1 MACSLSLRNNLEIKT
16 MRRYQPGLVLV
27 IGGWLLIMAGLA
39 QAEPQIAGYVTRI
52 RGEAVAVVDSNR
64 RPLALGNALYLGDQ
78 IVTSHSA
85 LLEARMQDGTV
96 VTVCPSAEFNILQ
109 VQGVSQDH
117 QGSVFEMVKGMF
129 RAVTAPTDAAAKP
142 RPPLQVK
149 TPVAIIGV
157 RGTDFW
163 GGFDLLNAGPR
174 TLDVVMLKGTGV
186 YVESEG
192 RRVELRQAG
201 EGTTVTG
208 FDAHPSL
215 SMVEEMA
222 MKSAAMPTPGK
233 VWGEKKV
240 EAALRTVTW

>member
-1 MACSLSLRNNLEIKT
+1 
-16 MRRYQPGLVLV
+16 MRRCQLF
-27 IGGWLLIMAGLA
+27 IAGWLLLMVGLA

-52 RGEAVAVVDSNR
+52 RGEAVAVVAVNR
-64 RPLALGNALYLGDQ
+64 RTLALGNPLYLGDR
-78 IVTSHSA
+78 IVTGSNA

-96 VTVCPSAEFNILQ
+96 VTLCPSVEFNVLQ
-109 VQGVSQDH
+109 VQGVSPDN

-129 RAVTAPTDAAAKP
+129 RAVTAQTDADKP
-142 RPPLQVK
+142 RQPLQVK

-163 GGFDLLNAGPR
+163 GGFDLLGAGPL

-192 RRVELRQAG
+192 RRVELQQAG
-201 EGTTVTG
+201 EGTTVAG
-208 FDAHPSL
+208 FNPHPGL
-215 SMVEEMA
+215 SIAEERA

-233 VWGEKKV
+233 IWGEEKV
-240 EAALRTVTW
+240 KAALQSVTW